1 MPCRP
6 SAWRSSSVG
15 WASMRVLRRSMEV
28 AGAAYVGM
36 VDHYRALGLA
46 LSTIEVVRQDGSD
59 ALVGER
65 ADRNGPGRDGFC
77 SGGIEPAEKAQDP
90 RQVRKPCSGCGR
102 WESTAMTSPSVLGP
116 IERAQRRKR
125 SGVHSA

>member
-46 LSTIEVVRQDGSD
+46 LGTIEVVRQDGSD
-59 ALVGER
+59 ALDLLLARRVQRG
-65 ADRNGPGRDGFC
+65 DRDRD
-77 SGGIEPAEKAQDP
+77 GIEPAEKAQDP
-90 RQVRKPCSGCGR
+90 QAGA
-102 WESTAMTSPSVLGP
+102 EALLGM
-116 IERAQRRKR
+116 RAVGEHGYDEPLGARTD
-125 SGVHSA
+125 

>member
-46 LSTIEVVRQDGSD
+46 LGTIEVVRQDGSD

-90 RQVRKPCSGCGR
+90 QAGA
-102 WESTAMTSPSVLGP
+102 EALLGM
-116 IERAQRRKR
+116 RAVGEHGYDEPLGARTD
-125 SGVHSA
+125 